1 MRFQDTRKKI
11 SIYFNSKDKY
21 QGQPLLRVLLEE
33 LLKLHVAGLS
43 VFKTYANSGG
53 RLRIKLNL
61 LYRLFMQRRGILVQ
75 IIETAKKTEE
85 ILKLCDKILPNGI
98 VTVEDVTVIRYKEVS
113 VNEEDHELAKSY
125 VADTM
130 GHVETEI

>member
-1 MRFQDTRKKI
+1 
-11 SIYFNSKDKY
+11 
-21 QGQPLLRVLLEE
+21 
-33 LLKLHVAGLS
+33 
-43 VFKTYANSGG
+43 
-53 RLRIKLNL
+53 
-61 LYRLFMQRRGILVQ
+61 MQRRGILVQ